1 MNLENEE
8 KIKIKA
14 YSFTE
19 LAVIY
24 SADRSKKNATTI
36 LNKWIKINKK
46 LRTELKK
53 LGYDPCKKGRKT
65 IFTPKMVKLV
75 FENLNPPEQNYRDE

>member
-24 SADRSKKNATTI
+24 SADRSKN
-36 LNKWIKINKK
+36 
-46 LRTELKK
+46 
-53 LGYDPCKKGRKT
+53 
-65 IFTPKMVKLV
+65 
-75 FENLNPPEQNYRDE
+75 